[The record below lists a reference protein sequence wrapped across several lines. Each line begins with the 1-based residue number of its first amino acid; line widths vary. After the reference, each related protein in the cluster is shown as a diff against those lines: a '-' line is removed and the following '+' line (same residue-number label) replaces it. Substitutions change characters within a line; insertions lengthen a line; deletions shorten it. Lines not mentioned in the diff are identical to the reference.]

1 MLFKQSTYNI
11 HPGFRTTKRAII
23 FKILKNKIEGAS
35 SEPLTFLRGPEDL
48 RSLCDVPVSKTF
60 FYLINFVIV
69 ILLKK
74 LQFLLTNDLFLGGN
88 FEDLGKIDGVDQ
100 WKSLTDSSKQV
111 RSKILINIDET
122 RGEEALIFNQWKVVK
137 SKFFHTESIVYMK
150 RYVPTV
156 KVLKL

>member
-1 MLFKQSTYNI
+1 
-11 HPGFRTTKRAII
+11 
-23 FKILKNKIEGAS
+23 
-35 SEPLTFLRGPEDL
+35 
-48 RSLCDVPVSKTF
+48 VPVSKTF